1 MLTPKLLANISIIM
15 AIIVL
20 ILSIGVIIFPKTF
33 REFDLKLVANNTN
46 SAFKDRI
53 AFWIDRSISW
63 KPITLLYL
71 VWGVFLVILD
81 KITAFGVIGISIL
94 SGSLGFWAI
103 KRITQRKRP
112 ADARVHYTD
121 YSFPSGHTTTGVIIL
136 LSFAYFLTLL
146 IDQTLWAWIFYS
158 LALLGGA
165 VVGRSRRY
173 LKAHR
178 VSDVITAR
186 LLGIGFF
193 IFSYLLILY
202 FGDAILESVMQV
214 FFSL

>member
-15 AIIVL
+15 AILVL
-20 ILSIGVIIFPKTF
+20 ILSIGVIIFPKAF

-81 KITAFGVIGISIL
+81 KVTAFGVIGISIL
-94 SGSLGFWAI
+94 SGALGFWAL

-112 ADARVHYTD
+112 ADARD
-121 YSFPSGHTTTGVIIL
+121 RKS
-136 LSFAYFLTLL
+136 
-146 IDQTLWAWIFYS
+146 
-158 LALLGGA
+158 
-165 VVGRSRRY
+165 VV
-173 LKAHR
+173 
-178 VSDVITAR
+178 
-186 LLGIGFF
+186 
-193 IFSYLLILY
+193 
-202 FGDAILESVMQV
+202 
-214 FFSL
+214 